1 MLSSSNAIC
10 FGVQRFH
17 FPGSIVVNRPVLMEA
32 MAYRK
37 GGTVDPLLLARP
49 KPNLNVVQGQVKK
62 MRHQDRTRIKQ
73 ETTYSHLLPLK
84 VFFVGR
90 ETGDWSLLQSEGEK
104 KIVGL
109 GWEDTRLG
117 GNVPA
122 KLVEKYVNRHRIDDG
137 RFINLVDGV
146 KQDTSDEELRKIITS
161 WEGGPKTV
169 ETLDVDGKVQL
180 AVTMLA
186 FGPHGAPPGS
196 EKREKKD
203 QASFERVK
211 HEVNLS

>member
-1 MLSSSNAIC
+1 M
-10 FGVQRFH
+10 
-17 FPGSIVVNRPVLMEA
+17 NRPVLMEA

-62 MRHQDRTRIKQ
+62 ERHQDWTRMKQ

-90 ETGDWSLLQSEGEK
+90 ETGDWSRLQSDGIK

-117 GNVPA
+117 ENVPA
-122 KLVEKYVNRHRIDDG
+122 KLVSKYENRHRIDDG

-146 KQDTSDEELRKIITS
+146 RQDTSDEELRKIITS
-161 WEGGPKTV
+161 WEAGPKTV
-169 ETLDVDGKVQL
+169 ELETLDVDGKVQL
-180 AVTMLA
+180 AVTMLSL
-186 FGPHGAPPGS
+186 GPHGAPPGVTVS

-203 QASFERVK
+203 QSSFERVK
-211 HEVNLS
+211 HEVNLY

>member
-1 MLSSSNAIC
+1 M
-10 FGVQRFH
+10 
-17 FPGSIVVNRPVLMEA
+17 NRPVLMEA

-49 KPNLNVVQGQVKK
+49 KHNLNVVPGQVKK

-161 WEGGPKTV
+161 WEAGPKTV
-169 ETLDVDGKVQL
+169 ELETLDVDGKVQL
-180 AVTMLA
+180 AVTMLSL
-186 FGPHGAPPGS
+186 GPHGAPPGVTVS

-203 QASFERVK
+203 QSSFERVK
-211 HEVNLS
+211 HEVNLY

>member
-1 MLSSSNAIC
+1 M
-10 FGVQRFH
+10 
-17 FPGSIVVNRPVLMEA
+17 NRPVLMEA

-90 ETGDWSLLQSEGEK
+90 ETGDWSLLQSEGLK

-117 GNVPA
+117 GDVPA
-122 KLVEKYVNRHRIDDG
+122 KLVAKYENRHRIDDG

-161 WEGGPKTV
+161 WEAGPKTV
-169 ETLDVDGKVQL
+169 ELETLDVDGKVQL
-180 AVTMLA
+180 AVTMLSL
-186 FGPHGAPPGS
+186 GPHGAPPGVTVS

-203 QASFERVK
+203 QSSFERVK
-211 HEVNLS
+211 HEVNLY

>member
-1 MLSSSNAIC
+1 
-10 FGVQRFH
+10 
-17 FPGSIVVNRPVLMEA
+17 MEA

-49 KPNLNVVQGQVKK
+49 KTNLNVVQGQVKK
-62 MRHQDRTRIKQ
+62 ERHQDWTRMKQ

-90 ETGDWSLLQSEGEK
+90 ETGDWSRLQSDGIK

-117 GNVPA
+117 ENVPA
-122 KLVEKYVNRHRIDDG
+122 KLVSKYENRHRIDDG

-146 KQDTSDEELRKIITS
+146 RQDTSDEELRKIITS

-169 ETLDVDGKVQL
+169 NTLDVDGKVQL

-186 FGPHGAPPGS
+186 LGPHGAPPGVTGS

-203 QASFERVK
+203 QSSFERVK
-211 HEVNLS
+211 HEVNLY

>member
-1 MLSSSNAIC
+1 
-10 FGVQRFH
+10 
-17 FPGSIVVNRPVLMEA
+17 MEA
-32 MAYRK
+32 MAFRK
-37 GGTVDPLLLARP
+37 GGGPIDPLLLARARAATH
-49 KPNLNVVQGQVKK
+49 LNGVQSQVKK

-90 ETGDWSLLQSEGEK
+90 ETGDWSLLQSEGLK

-117 GNVPA
+117 ENVPA
-122 KLVEKYVNRHRIDDG
+122 KLVEKYENRHRIDDG

-186 FGPHGAPPGS
+186 LRPHGAPPGS

>member
-1 MLSSSNAIC
+1 
-10 FGVQRFH
+10 
-17 FPGSIVVNRPVLMEA
+17 MEA
-32 MAYRK
+32 MAFRK
-37 GGTVDPLLLARP
+37 GGGPIDPLLLARARAATH
-49 KPNLNVVQGQVKK
+49 LNGVQSQVKK
-62 MRHQDRTRIKQ
+62 MRHQDQTRIKQ

-161 WEGGPKTV
+161 WEAGPKTV
-169 ETLDVDGKVQL
+169 ELETLDVDGKVQL
-180 AVTMLA
+180 AVTMLSL
-186 FGPHGAPPGS
+186 GPHGAPPGVTVS

-203 QASFERVK
+203 QSSFERVK
-211 HEVNLS
+211 HEVNLY

>member
-1 MLSSSNAIC
+1 M
-10 FGVQRFH
+10 
-17 FPGSIVVNRPVLMEA
+17 NRPVLMEA

-49 KPNLNVVQGQVKK
+49 KTNLNVVQGQVKK
-62 MRHQDRTRIKQ
+62 ERHQDWTRMKQ

-84 VFFVGR
+84 VFFIGR
-90 ETGDWSLLQSEGEK
+90 ETGDWSLLQSEGLK

-117 GNVPA
+117 ENVPA
-122 KLVEKYVNRHRIDDG
+122 KLVEKYENRHRIDDG

-186 FGPHGAPPGS
+186 LGPHGAPPGS

>member
-1 MLSSSNAIC
+1 
-10 FGVQRFH
+10 
-17 FPGSIVVNRPVLMEA
+17 MEA

-62 MRHQDRTRIKQ
+62 MWHQDRTRIKQ

-84 VFFVGR
+84 VFFIGR
-90 ETGDWSLLQSEGEK
+90 ETGDWSLLQSEGLK

-117 GNVPA
+117 ENVPA
-122 KLVEKYVNRHRIDDG
+122 KLVEKYENRHRIDDG

-146 KQDTSDEELRKIITS
+146 RQDTSDEELRKIITS
-161 WEGGPKTV
+161 WEAGPKTV
-169 ETLDVDGKVQL
+169 ELETLDVDGKVQL
-180 AVTMLA
+180 AVTMLSL
-186 FGPHGAPPGS
+186 GPHGAPPGVTVS

-203 QASFERVK
+203 QSSFERVK
-211 HEVNLS
+211 HEVNLY

>member
-1 MLSSSNAIC
+1 M
-10 FGVQRFH
+10 
-17 FPGSIVVNRPVLMEA
+17 NRPVLMEA

-90 ETGDWSLLQSEGEK
+90 ETGDWSLLQSEGLK

-109 GWEDTRLG
+109 GWQDTRLG
-117 GNVPA
+117 ENVPA
-122 KLVEKYVNRHRIDDG
+122 KLVEKYENRHRIDDG

-186 FGPHGAPPGS
+186 LGPHGAPPGVTGS

-203 QASFERVK
+203 QSSFKRVK

>member
-1 MLSSSNAIC
+1 
-10 FGVQRFH
+10 
-17 FPGSIVVNRPVLMEA
+17 MEA
-32 MAYRK
+32 MAFREG
-37 GGTVDPLLLARP
+37 GGTIDPLLLA
-49 KPNLNVVQGQVKK
+49 KATNYLNMVQGQVKK

-90 ETGDWSLLQSEGEK
+90 ETGDWSLLQSEGLK

-117 GNVPA
+117 GDVPA
-122 KLVEKYVNRHRIDDG
+122 KLVAKYENRHRIDDG

-186 FGPHGAPPGS
+186 LGPHGAPPGS